1 MSYPSNTSACI
12 SSSLSLPYLYS
23 VTATILALRAATTN
37 GTPLSMSHT
46 SFAKIRA
53 ARSLW
58 GETIL
63 PQCVVYPR
71 RARRE
76 PPRPGPLSDGAAP
89 LPPPSLAAPQD
100 ALPSPHTNALG
111 SGSPLF
117 SDPASHEKQP
127 KGRWPCRR

>member
-37 GTPLSMSHT
+37 GTPLGMSHT

-63 PQCVVYPR
+63 PQCVAYPR
-71 RARRE
+71 RARRV

-89 LPPPSLAAPQD
+89 LPPYRRTRWGSASSRGRLFLAFGLAPYGGVARRK
-100 ALPSPHTNALG
+100 ALYRA
-111 SGSPLF
+111 
-117 SDPASHEKQP
+117 
-127 KGRWPCRR
+127 